1 MTSKTFLFLFAFF
14 SALLFSFNSFA
25 KDFSLKN
32 QSQVKAIYNESLNN
46 KSSNPWH
53 ITNLYSKE
61 DDSFFIPYH
70 LWSGS
75 NWDGNKNSEN
85 CMHEVKNK
93 WIFQA
98 LNFKKG
104 NGERKMKLSAPENY
118 KIPDGDKVV
127 KAFKVESRRNYQ
139 YYICHKN
146 GLARIYDGRFDK
158 AGVLNELDGKECKF
172 PAGFGWKIN
181 EPKDCSKQ
189 HPKQTKIVEIIFDN
203 NFILKKLS
211 YTYEKKEGRKTRLK
225 NDYYE
230 YEPKKGRTL
239 HKKYK

>member
-1 MTSKTFLFLFAFF
+1 MTSRTFLFLFAFF
-14 SALLFSFNSFA
+14 SALLFSSNSIA

-93 WIFQA
+93 WTFQA
-98 LNFKKG
+98 LNFRKG
-104 NGERKMKLSAPENY
+104 NGERKMKLSAPEDY

-139 YYICHKN
+139 
-146 GLARIYDGRFDK
+146 
-158 AGVLNELDGKECKF
+158 
-172 PAGFGWKIN
+172 
-181 EPKDCSKQ
+181 
-189 HPKQTKIVEIIFDN
+189 
-203 NFILKKLS
+203 
-211 YTYEKKEGRKTRLK
+211 
-225 NDYYE
+225 
-230 YEPKKGRTL
+230 
-239 HKKYK
+239 

>member
-1 MTSKTFLFLFAFF
+1 MTTRTFLFLFAVF
-14 SALLFSFNSFA
+14 SALFFSSNSIA

-85 CMHEVKNK
+85 CMHDVRNK
-93 WIFQA
+93 WV
-98 LNFKKG
+98 FKRG
-104 NGERKMKLSAPENY
+104 DRERKNRVSAPMDYKMPESGKIVKTFQVEN
-118 KIPDGDKVV
+118 
-127 KAFKVESRRNYQ
+127 RRNTQNYV
-139 YYICHKN
+139 CHEK
-146 GLARIYDGRFDK
+146 GLARIYDGRFDD
-158 AGVLNELDGKECKF
+158 AGVLSELDGKECKF
-172 PAGFGWKIN
+172 PAGFGWRLD
-181 EPKDCSKQ
+181 ESQDCSDSS
-189 HPKQTKIVEIIFDN
+189 PKETKVVELIFDE
-203 NFILKKLS
+203 NFILKKMS
-211 YTYEKKEGRKTRLK
+211 YTYEKKEGRKTRRK

-230 YEPKKGRTL
+230 YEPDKGRTL